1 MAKLFEY
8 TWTDADQKD
17 WWESA
22 FKMNLLGYF
31 TSHYHHIKIAKT
43 LKRKL
48 PLKGKFL
55 EYGCGTGDLLTCLS
69 NDNQLKLYGCA
80 DEPSQVETTKQR
92 LQNQSNFVTAELIS
106 DEFFNQY
113 AHHFDI
119 IDLTHI
125 WCNVPPAV
133 EQAWLT
139 KILSL
144 LAPGGYLCVNDCTS
158 FSLPQHDCLCPHCGA
173 FFAHAPNA
181 NALNIKKVTNTLKA
195 LGVKRIFSKPITMRL
210 DYQSFK
216 TYVLIA
222 IWNRLFFKHRKQDH
236 FMWIGQ
242 KV

>member
-17 WWESA
+17 WWESV
-22 FKMNLLGYF
+22 FKANIQGYVS
-31 TSHYHHIKIAKT
+31 SHFLHLQIAKV
-43 LKRKL
+43 LRQKL

-92 LQNQSNFVTAELIS
+92 LQN
-106 DEFFNQY
+106 
-113 AHHFDI
+113 
-119 IDLTHI
+119 HI
-125 WCNVPPAV
+125 WCCVPPAV

-144 LAPGGYLCVNDCTS
+144 LAPGGYLCVNDC
-158 FSLPQHDCLCPHCGA
+158 FGYLPQRDTLCPHCGA
-173 FFAHAPNA
+173 FFAGVPNV
-181 NALNIKKVTNTLKA
+181 NALTPKKVSDTLGA
-195 LGVKRIFSKPITMRL
+195 LGVKHLFCKQTTMRV
-210 DYQSFK
+210 DGQSFLSWQLVK
-216 TYVLIA
+216 WHDILKY
-222 IWNRLFFKHRKQDH
+222 HHQDN
-236 FMWIGQ
+236 FSWIGQ

>member
-22 FKMNLLGYF
+22 FKLNLVHHF
-31 TSHYHHIKIAKT
+31 TSHNLHIEIAKT
-43 LKRKL
+43 FKQKL
-48 PLKGKFL
+48 PLQGKFL
-55 EYGCGTGDLLTCLS
+55 EYGCGTGGILS
-69 NDNQLKLYGCA
+69 YLPTNKELQLYGCA

-106 DEFFNQY
+106 DGFFNQY
-113 AHHFDI
+113 AHSFDI

-144 LAPGGYLCVNDCTS
+144 LAPSGYLCINDCYNY
-158 FSLPQHDCLCPHCGA
+158 LPQRDSLCPHCGA
-173 FFAHAPNA
+173 YYARIPNV
-181 NALNIKKVTNTLKA
+181 NALTPQKITDTLGV
-195 LGVKRIFSKPITMRL
+195 LGVKPLFCKQTTMRA
-210 DYQSFK
+210 DGQSFLSWQLVK
-216 TYVLIA
+216 WHNILKY
-222 IWNRLFFKHRKQDH
+222 HHQDN
-236 FMWIGQ
+236 FCWIGQ

>member
-22 FKMNLLGYF
+22 FRVNLLGYF

-55 EYGCGTGDLLTCLS
+55 EYGCGAGDLLACLS

-139 KILSL
+139 KILGL
-144 LAPGGYLCVNDCTS
+144 LAPGGYLCINDCYNY
-158 FSLPQHDCLCPHCGA
+158 LPQRDNLCPHCGA
-173 FFAHAPNA
+173 FFARVPNV
-181 NALNIKKVTNTLKA
+181 NALTPHKVSDTLGA
-195 LGVKRIFSKPITMRL
+195 LGVKPLFCQQTTMRAVG
-210 DYQSFK
+210 QSFLSWQLVK
-216 TYVLIA
+216 WYNILKYHHQD
-222 IWNRLFFKHRKQDH
+222 NFF
-236 FMWIGQ
+236 WIGQ

>member
-22 FKMNLLGYF
+22 FKVNLPGHA

-43 LKRKL
+43 LKQKL

-55 EYGCGTGDLLTCLS
+55 EYGCGTGDFLTCLS
-69 NDNQLKLYGCA
+69 HDNQLKLYGCA

-158 FSLPQHDCLCPHCGA
+158 FSLPQRDTLCPHCGA
-173 FFAHAPNA
+173 FFTGTPNV
-181 NALNIKKVTNTLKA
+181 NALTPKKVSDTLGA
-195 LGVKRIFSKPITMRL
+195 LGVKHLFCKQTTMRV
-210 DYQSFK
+210 DGQSFLSWQLVK
-216 TYVLIA
+216 WHNILKY
-222 IWNRLFFKHRKQDH
+222 HHQDN
-236 FMWIGQ
+236 FSWIGQ